1 MPGWRSGHPISVNSR
16 AGHDASLPQRHRD
29 TEKTKIGA
37 SFFSVSLCLCGSMN
51 LNSSS
56 FAVWWLAIRP
66 KTLTVSLTP
75 VMVGSSLAYAETG
88 AMLWLPLLA
97 ALAAAMLIQ
106 VGTNL
111 HNDVSDFERGADGA
125 ERIGPARA
133 TASGWLLP
141 AAVRRGASACFG
153 LAMLLGIYLVWHG
166 GWPILLLGLG
176 SIAAGWAYTGGPRP
190 IAYSALGELFVWLFF
205 GLGAVMGSYY
215 LQTFSLGWSA
225 FVAASMVGLLA
236 AAVIA
241 VNNYR
246 DFDSDRRI
254 GKNTLAVRIGRGA
267 SQAEYALL
275 LFAPYLLLP
284 LLAHLS
290 RSGWWSGL
298 PLLSLP
304 LALSLWRRFRSEP
317 PGPVFNLILAQTAQ
331 LQLGFGILLSI
342 GILL

>member
-1 MPGWRSGHPISVNSR
+1 
-16 AGHDASLPQRHRD
+16 
-29 TEKTKIGA
+29 
-37 SFFSVSLCLCGSMN
+37 
-51 LNSSS
+51 
-56 FAVWWLAIRP
+56 
-66 KTLTVSLTP
+66 
-75 VMVGSSLAYAETG
+75 
-88 AMLWLPLLA
+88 
-97 ALAAAMLIQ
+97 
-106 VGTNL
+106 
-111 HNDVSDFERGADGA
+111 
-125 ERIGPARA
+125 
-133 TASGWLLP
+133 
-141 AAVRRGASACFG
+141 
-153 LAMLLGIYLVWHG
+153 
-166 GWPILLLGLG
+166 
-176 SIAAGWAYTGGPRP
+176 
-190 IAYSALGELFVWLFF
+190 
-205 GLGAVMGSYY
+205 
-215 LQTFSLGWSA
+215 
-225 FVAASMVGLLA
+225 
-236 AAVIA
+236 VIA

>member
-1 MPGWRSGHPISVNSR
+1 MNNVNPNISSVALCWGSLRSPPTYMTGLVVILTLSPRPMHNPNPLV
-16 AGHDASLPQRHRD
+16 
-29 TEKTKIGA
+29 
-37 SFFSVSLCLCGSMN
+37 
-51 LNSSS
+51 
-56 FAVWWLAIRP
+56 VWWLAIRP
-66 KTLTVSLTP
+66 KTLSVSLVP

-88 AMLWLPLLA
+88 AVLWLPLLV
-97 ALAAAMLIQ
+97 ALLAAMLIQ
-106 VGTNL
+106 IGTNL

-125 ERIGPARA
+125 ERVGPARA
-133 TASGWLLP
+133 TASGWLAP
-141 AAVRRGASACFG
+141 AVVRRAALACFG
-153 LAMLLGIYLVWHG
+153 LAVLLGFYLVWHG
-166 GWPILLLGLG
+166 GWPILLLGLC

-215 LQTFSLGWSA
+215 LQTLSLGWSV

-246 DFDSDRRI
+246 DLDSDRKI
-254 GKNTLAVRIGRGA
+254 GKNTLAVRIGRGG

-284 LLAHLS
+284 LLAWLS
-290 RSGWWSGL
+290 HSGWGAGL

-304 LALSLWRRFRSEP
+304 LALSLWRRFRREQ

-342 GILL
+342 GLLL

>member
-1 MPGWRSGHPISVNSR
+1 MLHESTRI
-16 AGHDASLPQRHRD
+16 
-29 TEKTKIGA
+29 
-37 SFFSVSLCLCGSMN
+37 
-51 LNSSS
+51 NSSPFVFYS
-56 FAVWWLAIRP
+56 CNSWWICFFMHKLNPVVFWWLAIRP

-88 AMLWLPLLA
+88 AVLWLPLLV
-97 ALAAAMLIQ
+97 ALLAAMLIQ
-106 VGTNL
+106 IGTNL

-133 TASGWLLP
+133 TASGWLAP
-141 AAVRRGASACFG
+141 AVVRRAALACFG
-153 LAMLLGIYLVWHG
+153 LAVLLGFYLVWHG
-166 GWPILLLGLG
+166 GWPILLLGLC
-176 SIAAGWAYTGGPRP
+176 SVAAGWAYTGGPRP

-215 LQTFSLGWSA
+215 LQTLGLGWSV

-236 AAVIA
+236 AAVIT

-246 DFDSDRRI
+246 DLDSDRKI
-254 GKNTLAVRIGRGA
+254 GKNTLAVRIGRGG

-284 LLAHLS
+284 LLAWLS
-290 RSGWWSGL
+290 HSGWGVGL

-304 LALSLWRRFRSEP
+304 LALSLWRRFRREQ

-342 GILL
+342 GLLL